1 MTFGE
6 KIIQFNNS
14 LNFKGTLPEGI
25 RIMNPFK
32 ESPEANAIAEQFY
45 HKYYNDH
52 NHRRIILGINP
63 GRFGAGITGIPFT
76 DTKKLLEY
84 HGVELAHVKTY
95 EPSAVFVYDVILAY
109 GGLERF
115 YSDFYISSVCPL
127 GFTKMGPKGEINYN
141 YYDSKE
147 LTAAVYDLIVDSL
160 QRQLQ
165 FGLDTSV
172 AYCLGTGEN
181 VKFLEKLNA
190 KYHFFEKIQPLEHP
204 RFIMQYKNKTKQDY
218 VEKYIRLL
226 SE

>member
-1 MTFGE
+1 MTFAE

-14 LNFKGTLPEGI
+14 LDFKGTLPEGI

-52 NHRRIILGINP
+52 NQRRIILGINP

-76 DTKKLLEY
+76 DTKKLQEY
-84 HGVELAHVKTY
+84 HGVELPNTRTY
-95 EPSAVFVYDVILAY
+95 EPSAVFVYDVIMAY
-109 GGLERF
+109 GGLKKF
-115 YSDFYISSVCPL
+115 YSHFYISSVCPL

-147 LTAAVYDLIVDSL
+147 LTSAVYDLIVESL
-160 QRQLQ
+160 QKQLQ
-165 FGLDTSV
+165 FGLDTSI

-190 KYHFFEKIQPLEHP
+190 KYHFFQKIQPLEHP

-218 VEKYIRLL
+218 VEKYVRLL